1 MTDERERQKPTY
13 ENEKKFQ
20 IERIKIQVEK
30 IKICFSP
37 QTFFGYPTI
46 TSETTV
52 AGKSGHRN
60 IHFPTCVTGVC
71 DLIR

>member
-1 MTDERERQKPTY
+1 MTDERERQTPAY

-20 IERIKIQVEK
+20 IKIQVEK
-30 IKICFSP
+30 IRICFSP

>member
-1 MTDERERQKPTY
+1 MREKDKNPHTY

-20 IERIKIQVEK
+20 IERIKIQIEK

-52 AGKSGHRN
+52 AEKSGHRN

>member
-1 MTDERERQKPTY
+1 MTDERERQNPHMKMR
-13 ENEKKFQ
+13 KKFQ

-46 TSETTV
+46 TSETTA

-60 IHFPTCVTGVC
+60 IHFPTCVTEVC

>member
-1 MTDERERQKPTY
+1 MTVERERQKPTY
-13 ENEKKFQ
+13 ENEKKFL

-30 IKICFSP
+30 IKIYFSP

-52 AGKSGHRN
+52 AGKSGHRT

>member
-1 MTDERERQKPTY
+1 MTEKDK
-13 ENEKKFQ
+13 NEHMIIRKKIQ

-37 QTFFGYPTI
+37 QTFFDYPTT
-46 TSETTV
+46 TSKTTV

-60 IHFPTCVTGVC
+60 IHFPTCVTGVY

>member
-20 IERIKIQVEK
+20 VERIKIQVEK

>member
-1 MTDERERQKPTY
+1 MTDEIERLKPTY

-52 AGKSGHRN
+52 AEKSGHRN